1 MKDHKKVKA
10 GKIGSSSRWKDHE
23 KVKTKLVRVYE
34 SDYNAIRW
42 LAAFRKSSIS
52 DALSFAFVNCRW
64 CHHSCCKKS
73 TDDSS
78 GV

>member
-1 MKDHKKVKA
+1 MKDKKKVKA
-10 GKIGSSSRWKDHE
+10 GKIGSASRWKDHE

-42 LAAFRKSSIS
+42 LASYRRSSIS
-52 DALSFAFVNCRW
+52 DALSFAFVNCRL
-64 CHHSCCKKS
+64 CDRSCCKKS
-73 TDDSS
+73 PDASS